1 MHTSNHSYAAYLLLG
16 FTCLVGGGSLI
27 AFMVFLFVGPFNLI
41 DLGLDQSTLLGV
53 DAGLSLLFFLQHSG
67 MVRKS
72 FREWMA
78 RFTREEWGD
87 ALYAIAS
94 GVALSLVIVFWQRS
108 NQTLPAPGES
118 FRWFFRTTYLLSLA
132 GFAWGAK
139 ALEYFD
145 PFGRRA
151 ILDHLRGRQPRQT
164 PFVIK
169 GPYRWV
175 RHPLYLFFT
184 LMIWSSPDLTADRLL
199 FNLLWTLWIVIGA
212 VLEERDLVATFGD
225 RYREYQQRVPMLIPH
240 YMRSHGKLDIG
251 LAPKGAARGERQ

>member
-1 MHTSNHSYAAYLLLG
+1 MDTSKQRYTAYLLLG
-16 FTCLVGGGSLI
+16 VACLAGGGSLI
-27 AFMVFLFVGPFNLI
+27 VFLLFLFVGSFNLV
-41 DLGLDQSTLLGV
+41 DLGLDQTTLLAV

-72 FREWMA
+72 FRKWLV

-94 GVALSLVIVFWQRS
+94 GVALSLVIILWQRS
-108 NQTLPAPGES
+108 HHTLLAPGEP
-118 FRWFFRTTYLLSLA
+118 FRWFFRTLYLLSLA
-132 GFAWGAK
+132 GFVWGAK

-145 PFGRRA
+145 PFGRRT
-151 ILDHLRGRQPRQT
+151 ILDHLRGKRPRQT

-184 LMIWSSPDLTADRLL
+184 LMIWSSRT
-199 FNLLWTLWIVIGA
+199 
-212 VLEERDLVATFGD
+212 
-225 RYREYQQRVPMLIPH
+225 
-240 YMRSHGKLDIG
+240 
-251 LAPKGAARGERQ
+251 